1 MSIKISISSYIAGQS
16 PETAVK
22 RLVKAGFEYSELGS
36 GHSAIMLERSP
47 AEWAE
52 FRKFSEDMGLKF
64 RQGHLPL
71 HSYITERDEN
81 LRKANVEI
89 HRRYCR
95 MYHAV
100 GITAAVLHCGGYGVY
115 LNGDNA
121 EEVRAIRVKSLT
133 ELLSDLPDGMSIC
146 LENLPYETFEDVYAN
161 LEAMGFPKNLGLC
174 LDTGHLHFSP
184 RPDHEDY
191 ILRAGIYLKA
201 MHMHDNV
208 GPMSPDGVLPIP
220 GWLGSDKHMFP
231 SFFSG
236 GINWNKVVNA
246 LRTINYDGLWN
257 LEVSSDLSE
266 NALHQGY
273 RDMVLRQ
280 DRERAEMIFTYDA
293 DAPAPDDPVN
303 DYSAIKTVESAGVKA
318 EVEKYTLKL
327 TTPRYTLNVDPVH
340 GARIS
345 RWNAFGE
352 ELLASSVAMGWGV
365 VSNWQ
370 PVAALFLLRSGLKI
384 DGVNA
389 VEEGVEV
396 VMSKLLTEDDSAV
409 MQGVALQIIDTY
421 KKDGFARKLRLDNAT
436 ARSIAPFAFR
446 FHCMPL
452 LLDAKRFPS
461 GTVRMDD
468 GAAYERDHRS
478 FFYRLGEPDALVE
491 SAMGKFTGIETKGT
505 KAILEAAECKGKIE
519 VSFPGVLPATVFCW
533 EADSGCSSF
542 EPIFRAVGLTPGESC
557 QFEYAV
563 KHL

>member
-22 RLVKAGFEYSELGS
+22 RLVKAGFEYSDLGS

-191 ILRAGIYLKA
+191 ILRAGKHLKA

-246 LRTINYDGLWN
+246 LRAIDYDGLWN

-318 EVEKYTLKL
+318 GVEK
-327 TTPRYTLNVDPVH
+327 
-340 GARIS
+340 
-345 RWNAFGE
+345 
-352 ELLASSVAMGWGV
+352 
-365 VSNWQ
+365 
-370 PVAALFLLRSGLKI
+370 
-384 DGVNA
+384 
-389 VEEGVEV
+389 
-396 VMSKLLTEDDSAV
+396 
-409 MQGVALQIIDTY
+409 
-421 KKDGFARKLRLDNAT
+421 
-436 ARSIAPFAFR
+436 
-446 FHCMPL
+446 
-452 LLDAKRFPS
+452 
-461 GTVRMDD
+461 
-468 GAAYERDHRS
+468 
-478 FFYRLGEPDALVE
+478 
-491 SAMGKFTGIETKGT
+491 
-505 KAILEAAECKGKIE
+505 
-519 VSFPGVLPATVFCW
+519 
-533 EADSGCSSF
+533 
-542 EPIFRAVGLTPGESC
+542 
-557 QFEYAV
+557 
-563 KHL
+563 